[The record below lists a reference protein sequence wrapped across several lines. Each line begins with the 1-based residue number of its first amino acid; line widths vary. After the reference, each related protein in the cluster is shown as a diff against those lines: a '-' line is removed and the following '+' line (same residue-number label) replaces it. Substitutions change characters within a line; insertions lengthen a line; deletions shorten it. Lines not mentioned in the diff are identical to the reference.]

1 MKTTGISESGSRI
14 TLPPY
19 TAFVSG
25 LTVGCRFWAVFW
37 VDASSIETAERA
49 LSHIGKIGGLG
60 ENHHAGIYWL
70 TGLDMPW
77 LLVIDNADD
86 ASIDYSRFFPAGD
99 QGHILMTS
107 RLQDCKIHATLGYHE
122 FRNMEEEDAITLLL
136 RAAYE
141 DVEAA
146 DARKAARPIVQAL
159 GYLPLALTQAGASIR
174 QRICTLDDYLDVYD
188 SHVSELLKLR
198 PVQSSD
204 SYQYSIYTTWEV
216 TVRRIEDE
224 SSENATDAI
233 QILQTLAFLHFELL
247 PISLFERAWRNIQ
260 RWQKSLPPEPIGLK
274 IVERCAQL
282 PQFASYPQGL
292 LSMLFGSR
300 QRRLPAILLGSDG
313 SWDSFR
319 FREALVMLEKHSLI
333 YRDSGEEETY
343 SMHPMVHSWAR
354 DRLDVKDQQTWS
366 DLAINTLACSI
377 VSDSEPSQHHYRIA
391 LIPHMTASLKRKCSR
406 TLMKGMESDYQI
418 SVSLKFAGVYAEGGN
433 WREAS
438 QMQERIIKIRKSVV
452 GNSLSSDTL
461 DIMMD
466 LADSYW
472 NLDQIAKSLQLLSEV
487 VETSRVTL
495 GAQDIKT
502 LRAMD
507 KLAGTLWLC
516 GRRDKAKELSDFA
529 VHSLRKIL
537 SPDHPYTLDAMDT
550 LGRTLMHVERAQ
562 EAAAL
567 HSEVLNY
574 RARRLGLNHPE
585 TLMAMANLGM
595 SYHALKNF
603 KQAEELLAT
612 VLHERSRILG
622 GEHAYTLWAV
632 NDLAKIRCDQ
642 GYPIEAEMML
652 TEIIPTVIRTLGEDH
667 VGMSMTK
674 YNIAHSYMAQQRWA
688 DAGRLIREIMEIQKN
703 KMPPEHPDRIASAME
718 LARITKAIGQ
728 MEEAKFMFKDVI
740 AISRTVHGPRDSR
753 TRKAM
758 GQLAAIFL
766 AQDNIAE
773 ADAIEAEL
781 RDSAVLAE

>member
-1 MKTTGISESGSRI
+1 MTVAIILSHLAAFISR
-14 TLPPY
+14 
-19 TAFVSG
+19 
-25 LTVGCRFWAVFW
+25 LTVVCSFWAIFW

-60 ENHHAGIYWL
+60 ENHQAGIYWL

-77 LLVIDNADD
+77 MLVIDNADD

-99 QGHILMTS
+99 KGHILMTS
-107 RLQDCKIHATLGYHE
+107 RLQDCKIHATVGHHE

-141 DVEAA
+141 DVEAVE
-146 DARKAARPIVQAL
+146 ARRAARPIVQAL

-174 QRICTLDDYLDVYD
+174 QRICTLEDYLYVYD
-188 SHVSELLKLR
+188 SHVCELLKLR

-224 SSENATDAI
+224 SSENAIDAI

-247 PISLFERAWRNIQ
+247 PISLFERAWNNIH
-260 RWQKSLPPEPIGLK
+260 RGQKPLPPEPIGSK
-274 IVERCAQL
+274 IAEKCAWL
-282 PQFASYPQGL
+282 PLFANYPQQVV
-292 LSMLFGSR
+292 SMLFGSR
-300 QRRLPAILLGSDG
+300 QRRLPAILLGSGG
-313 SWDSFR
+313 SWNSFR

-354 DRLDVKDQQTWS
+354 DRLEMKDQHVWS
-366 DLAINTLACSI
+366 DLAMNILACSI
-377 VSDSEPSQHHYRIA
+377 VSGSEPSQHQYRIA
-391 LIPHMTASLKRKCSR
+391 LIPHITASLNRKYSR
-406 TLMKGMESDYQI
+406 NLMKGIESNYQI
-418 SVSLKFAGVYAEGGN
+418 SVSRKFASVYAEGGN

-452 GNSLSSDTL
+452 EDSLSSDTL
-461 DIMMD
+461 DTMIA

-472 NLDQIAKSLQLLSEV
+472 NLDQIIKSLQLLSEV
-487 VETSRVTL
+487 VETSRTTL
-495 GAQDIKT
+495 GAHDIKT

-516 GRRDKAKELSDFA
+516 GRRAKAKELSDFA
-529 VHSLRKIL
+529 VDSLRRIL

-550 LGRTLMHVERAQ
+550 LGRTLMHMDRAQ

-567 HSEVLNY
+567 HTEVLNH
-574 RARRLGLNHPE
+574 RERRLGLSHPE

-595 SYHALKNF
+595 SYHALKKF
-603 KQAEELLAT
+603 KHAEELLNT
-612 VLHERSRILG
+612 VFHERSRILG
-622 GEHAYTLWAV
+622 EEHAYTLWAI
-632 NDLAKIRCDQ
+632 NDLAKIRCDR

-652 TEIIPTVIRTLGEDH
+652 VEIIPTVIRTLGEEH

-674 YNIAHSYMAQQRWA
+674 YNLAHSYIAQQRWA
-688 DAGRLIREIMEIQKN
+688 DAGRLIREIIEIQN
-703 KMPPEHPDRIASAME
+703 KRMPPEHPDRIASAME
-718 LARITKAIGQ
+718 LAKITKALGQ
-728 MEEAKFMFKDVI
+728 MEEAKSMFKDII
-740 AISRTVHGPRDSR
+740 AISKKVHGPRDSR

-758 GQLAAIFL
+758 GQLAAIFI
-766 AQDNIAE
+766 AQGNIAE
-773 ADAIEAEL
+773 ADVIEADL
-781 RDSAVLAE
+781 RDSAVMAD

>member
-1 MKTTGISESGSRI
+1 M
-14 TLPPY
+14 
-19 TAFVSG
+19 
-25 LTVGCRFWAVFW
+25 
-37 VDASSIETAERA
+37 
-49 LSHIGKIGGLG
+49 SHIGKIGGLG

-77 LLVIDNADD
+77 MLVIDNADD

-99 QGHILMTS
+99 KGHILMTS
-107 RLQDCKIHATLGYHE
+107 RLQDCKIHATVGYHE

-141 DVEAA
+141 DVEAV
-146 DARKAARPIVQAL
+146 DARRAARPIVQAL

-174 QRICTLDDYLDVYD
+174 QKICTLEDYLHVYD
-188 SHVSELLKLR
+188 SHVYELLKSR
-198 PVQSSD
+198 PIQSSD

-224 SSENATDAI
+224 NSENAIDAI

-247 PISLFERAWRNIQ
+247 PISLFERAWNNIQ

-274 IVERCAQL
+274 IIETCAQL
-282 PQFASYPQGL
+282 PLFAAYPQRL
-292 LSMLFGSR
+292 FSMLFGSR
-300 QRRLPAILLGSDG
+300 QRRLPAILFESGS
-313 SWDSFR
+313 SWNSFR

-343 SMHPMVHSWAR
+343 STHPMVHSWAR
-354 DRLDVKDQQTWS
+354 DRLDVKGQQTWS
-366 DLAINTLACSI
+366 DLAMNTLACSI
-377 VSDSEPSQHHYRIA
+377 VSGSDQSQHQYRIA
-391 LIPHMTASLKRKCSR
+391 LIPHITACLKRKYSR
-406 TLMKGMESDYQI
+406 SLMKGMESDYQI

-438 QMQERIIKIRKSVV
+438 QLQERIIKIRKSVV
-452 GNSLSSDTL
+452 GDSPSSDTL
-461 DIMMD
+461 DVMIA

-472 NLDQIAKSLQLLSEV
+472 NLDQIVKSLQLLSEV
-487 VETSRVTL
+487 VETSRTTL

-529 VHSLRKIL
+529 VHSLRRIL

-550 LGRTLMHVERAQ
+550 LGRTLMHMERAQ

-567 HSEVLNY
+567 HTEVLNH
-574 RARRLGLNHPE
+574 RERRLGLSHPE

-595 SYHALKNF
+595 SHHALKKF
-603 KQAEELLAT
+603 EQAEELLDT
-612 VLHERSRILG
+612 VFHERSRILG
-622 GEHAYTLWAV
+622 EEHAYTLWAI
-632 NDLAKIRCDQ
+632 NDLAKIRCDR
-642 GYPIEAEMML
+642 GYPMEAETML
-652 TEIIPTVIRTLGEDH
+652 TEIIPTVIRTLGEEH

-674 YNIAHSYMAQQRWA
+674 YNLAHSYMAQQRWV
-688 DAGRLIREIMEIQKN
+688 DAGRLIREIIEIQKK

-718 LARITKAIGQ
+718 LAKITRMLGQ
-728 MEEAKFMFKDVI
+728 LEEAKVMFKDII
-740 AISRTVHGPRDSR
+740 AVSRTVHGPRDSR

-758 GQLAAIFL
+758 GQLAAIFI